1 VFRER
6 PDQAERDN
14 LVRQPSA
21 PVRSLGNAELLVE
34 PKQVLLDRRLRHHE
48 VVGYVPRGGGHD
60 ERVVGQRRT
69 TQ

>member
-6 PDQAERDN
+6 PDQAERDDV
-14 LVRQPSA
+14 VRQPGA
-21 PVRSLGNAELLVE
+21 PARSLGNAELLVE
-34 PKQVLLDRRLRHHE
+34 PNQVLLDRRLRDHE
-48 VVGYVPRGGGHD
+48 IAGYFPRGSGRD